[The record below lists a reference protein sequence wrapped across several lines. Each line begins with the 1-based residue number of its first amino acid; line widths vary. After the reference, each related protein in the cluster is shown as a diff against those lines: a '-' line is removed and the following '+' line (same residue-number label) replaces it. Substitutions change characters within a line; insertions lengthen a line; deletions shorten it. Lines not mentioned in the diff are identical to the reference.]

1 MSILQSLIQQKKIN
15 QKGLAILIDPDQHGE
30 KTNQI
35 FELYKKLNIQLFLV
49 GGSLLSAGITEKCVS
64 DLKKLGAKNVVLF
77 PGNEIQLCKD
87 ADALLFMSLISGR
100 NPEFLIGKQVVAAP
114 WIKNSKIEPIPTGYM
129 LIDSGNI
136 TSALYMS
143 GTLPIPNNKPD
154 IAAATALA
162 GQYLG
167 MQVIYLDAGSGAQN
181 CVNSEIIQAVNTN
194 SNCVLF
200 VGGGIKSAEQALNAW
215 NNGADYIVVGNGVFE
230 NTQILK
236 ELSDVLNQINKQ

>member
-15 QKGLAILIDPDQHGE
+15 QKGLAVLIDPDQHGE

-35 FELYKKLNIQLFLV
+35 FELSKNLNIDLFLV

-114 WIKNSKIEPIPTGYM
+114 WIKNSNIEPIPTGYM

-181 CVNSEIIQAVNTN
+181 CVNSEIIQAVNAN

-200 VGGGIKSAEQALNAW
+200 VGGGIKTAKQAVNAW

-236 ELSDVLNQINKQ
+236 DLSDALNQMNQQ

>member
-1 MSILQSLIQQKKIN
+1 
-15 QKGLAILIDPDQHGE
+15 
-30 KTNQI
+30 
-35 FELYKKLNIQLFLV
+35 
-49 GGSLLSAGITEKCVS
+49 
-64 DLKKLGAKNVVLF
+64 
-77 PGNEIQLCKD
+77 
-87 ADALLFMSLISGR
+87 
-100 NPEFLIGKQVVAAP
+100 
-114 WIKNSKIEPIPTGYM
+114 
-129 LIDSGNI
+129 
-136 TSALYMS
+136 
-143 GTLPIPNNKPD
+143 
-154 IAAATALA
+154 
-162 GQYLG
+162 

>member
-15 QKGLAILIDPDQHGE
+15 QKGLAVLIDPDQHGE

-35 FELYKKLNIQLFLV
+35 FELSQNLNINLFLV
-49 GGSLLSAGITEKCVS
+49 GGSLLSAGITQKCVT
-64 DLKKLGAKNVVLF
+64 DLKSLGAKNVVLF
-77 PGNEIQLCKD
+77 PGNEIQLCQD
-87 ADALLFMSLISGR
+87 ADAILFMSLISGR

-114 WIKNSKIEPIPTGYM
+114 WIKNTQIEPIPTGYM

-167 MQVIYLDAGSGAQN
+167 MQLLYMDAGSGAQN
-181 CVNSEIIQAVNTN
+181 CVNPELIHAVHEN

-200 VGGGIKSAEQALNAW
+200 VGGGIKTAEQALTAW
-215 NNGADYIVVGNGVFE
+215 NNGADYVVVGNGVFE
-230 NTQILK
+230 NTPILK
-236 ELSDVLNQINKQ
+236 DLSAALNQINL

>member
-35 FELYKKLNIQLFLV
+35 FELSKKLNIQLFLV

>member
-15 QKGLAILIDPDQHGE
+15 QKGLAVLIDPDQHGE

-35 FELYKKLNIQLFLV
+35 FELSKNLNIDLFLV

-64 DLKKLGAKNVVLF
+64 DLKKLGAKSVVLF

-114 WIKNSKIEPIPTGYM
+114 WIKNSNIEPIPTGYM

-181 CVNSEIIQAVNTN
+181 CVNSEIIQAVNAN

-200 VGGGIKSAEQALNAW
+200 VGGGIKTAKQAVNAW

-236 ELSDVLNQINKQ
+236 DLSDALNQMNQQ